1 MDNHEHFL
9 AVGKSCSTSA
19 AAMELIRTA
28 TAEPGMIAF
37 EELSELP
44 AVRALQDSDSEECRK
59 YFKLLTIFRHGTWS
73 TYRSSQ
79 SELPE
84 LSPAQE
90 VKLRQLSLI
99 SLAEQK
105 KVLPYSV
112 LQEELQL
119 SQVRDIE
126 DFLID
131 CMVLG
136 LLNGKLDQ
144 KQRHLEVEYSKARDV
159 RNIDDIITALENWR
173 DNCDVV
179 MGSIQTELD
188 WAHSKAIDVRV
199 RKEEL
204 DSKIEEVKKNIR
216 TEAELRGGQQDMM
229 TDPVADGEGTRSK
242 RRR

>member
-1 MDNHEHFL
+1 MSFVSDREVVSRRREAREERERERERERESESESERLLLVLWTTTALTFASAQYDMDNHEHFL

-159 RNIDDIITALENWR
+159 R
-173 DNCDVV
+173 
-179 MGSIQTELD
+179 
-188 WAHSKAIDVRV
+188 
-199 RKEEL
+199 
-204 DSKIEEVKKNIR
+204 
-216 TEAELRGGQQDMM
+216 
-229 TDPVADGEGTRSK
+229 
-242 RRR
+242 